1 LLTRYAE
8 SFSAGQ
14 VRKKHLFMSYDR
26 PEACAVRAMTMPAVF
41 ALLPGAMFIRTW
53 FGLAP
58 DACAICKPALQAR
71 M

>member
-1 LLTRYAE
+1 MQGHFLQDK
-8 SFSAGQ
+8 SG
-14 VRKKHLFMSYDR
+14 KKHLFMSYDR

-41 ALLPGAMFIRTW
+41 ALLPGAVFIRTW